1 MRDRNGAGLA
11 TLAGI
16 MGMIALVV
24 LAFAFGAR
32 APGL

>member
-16 MGMIALVV
+16 LGLIALVAIA
-24 LAFAFGAR
+24 LAIGPAYSH
-32 APGL
+32 

>member
-16 MGMIALVV
+16 LGMVALVV
-24 LAFAFGAR
+24 LAIAFAPAFAR
-32 APGL
+32 

>member
-16 MGMIALVV
+16 LGMIALVAIA
-24 LAFAFGAR
+24 LAYSTH
-32 APGL
+32 P